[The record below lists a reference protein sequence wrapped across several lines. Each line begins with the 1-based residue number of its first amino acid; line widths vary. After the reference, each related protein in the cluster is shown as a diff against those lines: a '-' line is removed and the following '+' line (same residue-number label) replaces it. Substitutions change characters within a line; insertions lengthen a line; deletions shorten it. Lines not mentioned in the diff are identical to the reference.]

1 MKLYDYAKA
10 PNPRRA
16 RMVFAEKRV
25 DVERIEIDL
34 GAKAQFDE
42 SFRAVNPR
50 CTVPALELDDGTVL
64 SENSAIVRYMEE
76 AYPEPPLLGRT
87 PVEKALVAEWTTRV
101 EWEGLMGVAEAL
113 RNTSS
118 FFKDAAITGTQ
129 AYAQLPELAERGRH
143 RAEAF
148 FDVLDARLAGNA
160 YLAGEHFSAADIVG
174 YVFIDFS
181 AWIKLKPNKDLVHLA
196 AWYDAIAARPSASA

>member
-34 GAKAQFDE
+34 GAKAQFDGA
-42 SFRAVNPR
+42 FQAVNPR
-50 CTVPALELDDGTVL
+50 CTVPALVLDDGTVL
-64 SENSAIVRYMEE
+64 TENSAIVRYMEE
-76 AYPEPPLLGRT
+76 MYPDPPLLGRT
-87 PVEKALVAEWTTRV
+87 PIEKALVAEWTTRV

-113 RNTSS
+113 RNTSK
-118 FFKDAAITGTQ
+118 FFKDAAITGTH
-129 AYAQLPELAERGRH
+129 AYTQLPELAERGRH

-148 FDVLDARLAGNA
+148 YDVLDARLADNA

-174 YVFIDFS
+174 YVFIGFS
-181 AWIKLKPNKDLVHLA
+181 GWIKLKPREELKHLA
-196 AWYDAIAARPSASA
+196 AWHEAIAARPSASA

>member
-34 GAKAQFDE
+34 GAKAQFEDA
-42 SFRAVNPR
+42 FRSINPR
-50 CTVPALELDDGTVL
+50 CTVPALELDDGTL
-64 SENSAIVRYMEE
+64 LTENSSIVRFMEE
-76 AYPEPPLLGRT
+76 TYPEPPLLGRT
-87 PVEKALVAEWTTRV
+87 PLEKALVAEWTTRV

-113 RNTSS
+113 RNTSR

-129 AYAQLPELAERGRH
+129 PYPQLPELAERGRH

-148 FDVLDARLAGNA
+148 FAVLDARLADSA
-160 YLAGEHFSAADIVG
+160 YLAGGQFSAADIVG
-174 YVFIDFS
+174 FVFIDFS
-181 AWIKLKPNKDLVHLA
+181 AWIKLRPNSDLVHLA